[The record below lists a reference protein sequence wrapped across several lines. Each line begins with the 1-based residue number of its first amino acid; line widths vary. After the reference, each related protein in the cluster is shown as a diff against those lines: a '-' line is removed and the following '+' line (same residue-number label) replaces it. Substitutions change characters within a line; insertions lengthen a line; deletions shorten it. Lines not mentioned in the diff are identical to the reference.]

1 VTATGLTNP
10 VRNIDMLGGGRLFY
24 LKQADPFKL
33 FIDTASNLKCNS
45 LTYSKVP
52 HEDDAKAVTYA

>member
-10 VRNIDMLGGGRLFY
+10 VSNTDMLGGGRLFY

-33 FIDTASNLKCNS
+33 FINTASNFKCNS
-45 LTYSKVP
+45 LIYSKVP
-52 HEDDAKAVTYA
+52 HEDDAKADTYA